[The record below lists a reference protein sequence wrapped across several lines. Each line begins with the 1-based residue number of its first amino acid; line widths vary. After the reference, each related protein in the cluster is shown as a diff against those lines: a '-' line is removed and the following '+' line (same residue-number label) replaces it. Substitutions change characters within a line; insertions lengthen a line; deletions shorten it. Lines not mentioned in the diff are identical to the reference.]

1 MEAFHK
7 TCFDIYTG
15 TKTLPPILF
24 MGAFHKHVLIFT
36 KVQSHPPLPSSLI
49 FAALCFIILNEKIN
63 PVSETFKETVGIILS
78 DLPLQNHNS
87 QFTMV
92 PDNFF
97 SGQ

>member
-7 TCFDIYTG
+7 TCFDIYKG
-15 TKTLPPILF
+15 TKT
-24 MGAFHKHVLIFT
+24 
-36 KVQSHPPLPSSLI
+36 PPLPSSLI

-63 PVSETFKETVGIILS
+63 PVSETFKGTVGIILS

-92 PDNFF
+92 PDNF
-97 SGQ
+97 SLVNNVEDIIV

>member
-7 TCFDIYTG
+7 TCFDIYKG
-15 TKTLPPILF
+15 TKT
-24 MGAFHKHVLIFT
+24 
-36 KVQSHPPLPSSLI
+36 PLPSSLI
-49 FAALCFIILNEKIN
+49 FAALCFIISNEKIN
-63 PVSETFKETVGIILS
+63 PVSETFKGTVGIILS

-92 PDNFF
+92 PDKLF